1 MKLFSFI
8 QEAISELKTVQWPSK
23 EETIKLTSYVILVS
37 LVVGLLITGIDYL
50 LNLGFSYII

>member
-1 MKLFSFI
+1 MKKV
-8 QEAISELKTVQWPSK
+8 ELVEEKIV
-23 EETIKLTSYVILVS
+23 EETIKLTTYVIIVS